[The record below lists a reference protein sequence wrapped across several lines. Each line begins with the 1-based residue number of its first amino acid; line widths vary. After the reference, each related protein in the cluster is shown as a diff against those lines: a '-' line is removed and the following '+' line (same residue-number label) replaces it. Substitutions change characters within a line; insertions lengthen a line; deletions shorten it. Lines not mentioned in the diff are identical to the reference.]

1 MKITKK
7 NLLLFLLIIISGCQ
21 QCILETQLSP
31 KLGFDPQSRAIST
44 NDYFSLDIIVN
55 EIESPFFG
63 ISFQLQYDTS
73 KIELNCE
80 ANDLN
85 NPFFGQNHL
94 TQIINQNAGVIQSA
108 MTLYNGQDPVSGS
121 GTIAVCNGMALSS
134 GTSYIEFIPNSFY
147 FINEFGDELLNA
159 ENTDSTYRELYYQLD
174 STSII
179 YDFEL
184 LDARIDI
191 DHPEIIDN

>member
-7 NLLLFLLIIISGCQ
+7 YILIFLLIIISSCQ
-21 QCILETQLSP
+21 QCILETELSP
-31 KLGFDPQSRAIST
+31 KLGFDPQSKSL
-44 NDYFSLDIIVN
+44 NSDDYFSLDIIIN

-63 ISFQLQYDTS
+63 MSFQIQYDTS
-73 KIELNCE
+73 KIELSCT

-85 NPFFGQNHL
+85 DSFFGQSHL
-94 TQIINQNAGVIQSA
+94 AQIINQDEGIIYS
-108 MTLYNGQDPVSGS
+108 TLTLLNGQDPVSGS
-121 GTIAVCNGMALSS
+121 GNIAVCNGMAKTS
-134 GTSYIEFIPNSFY
+134 GTAWIEFIPNSFY

-159 ENTDSTYRELYYQLD
+159 ENTDSTYRSLYYQLD

-191 DHPEIIDN
+191 DQPGIIDN

>member
-63 ISFQLQYDTS
+63 ISFQNEQFNS
-73 KIELNCE
+73 NI
-80 ANDLN
+80 
-85 NPFFGQNHL
+85 
-94 TQIINQNAGVIQSA
+94 S
-108 MTLYNGQDPVSGS
+108 
-121 GTIAVCNGMALSS
+121 
-134 GTSYIEFIPNSFY
+134 EFV
-147 FINEFGDELLNA
+147 E
-159 ENTDSTYRELYYQLD
+159 
-174 STSII
+174 
-179 YDFEL
+179 
-184 LDARIDI
+184 
-191 DHPEIIDN
+191 